1 MYAYGCVYVFTY
13 VPYCTESIYVHIHT
27 RFIHMYMYVCIYI
40 YICSMQMYNA
50 QSRHPSCVCLGIRVC
65 VHACM
70 HVWTIPFYRDIQC
83 LHMLC
88 NSIQAYINIGTYMGT
103 YIQAEA
109 DGHGCMLTTILA
121 FVHTTYMHTHKPAQI
136 HTQMHA
142 CIHLA

>member
-1 MYAYGCVYVFTY
+1 MGVCMYLHMCPTVQKTYMYIYIRALSICTCMCVY
-13 VPYCTESIYVHIHT
+13 
-27 RFIHMYMYVCIYI
+27 IYI
-40 YICSMQMYNA
+40 HICSMQMYNA